1 VRRVLAVLF
10 VAVAVSCSEAST
22 GEDVSPGGSSPSE
35 AMPTTGGGGGQ
46 QVLVEVPQLVGKRL
60 ENAKDALR
68 RDDLR
73 LRVVRKYSSK
83 PSGTVLSQSVSAG
96 TEVRPGRTI
105 RLVISKGP
113 KPQPPPQQNC
123 TSGYSPCLV
132 YHGGADYDC
141 YGGSGDGPYYTEPG
155 VTYTISGSDPYG
167 LDGNDNGFGCE

>member
-1 VRRVLAVLF
+1 MEPNRQKGTVGPLTSRHNYINLRPNVSRLLGILFVVLAVGCTQ
-10 VAVAVSCSEAST
+10 ATE
-22 GEDVSPGGSSPSE
+22 GEIGGGASPSE
-35 AMPTTGGGGGQ
+35 TIVTKDGGEIQ
-46 QVLVEVPQLVGKRL
+46 QERVAVPQVVGKRL

-105 RLVISKGP
+105 RLVISRGP
-113 KPQPPPQQNC
+113 KPQPSPQPNC

-132 YHGGADYDC
+132 Y
-141 YGGSGDGPYYTEPG
+141 P
-155 VTYTISGSDPYG
+155 
-167 LDGNDNGFGCE
+167 